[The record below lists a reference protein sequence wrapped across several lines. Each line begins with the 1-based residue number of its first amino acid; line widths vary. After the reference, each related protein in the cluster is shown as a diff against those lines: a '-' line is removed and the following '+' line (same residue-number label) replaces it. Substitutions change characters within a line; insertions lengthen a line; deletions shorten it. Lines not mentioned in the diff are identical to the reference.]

1 MTGARRPAPSTT
13 AQDAL
18 QYDAV
23 VVPRYSGRFA
33 QLIVDEIQPG
43 TRATVLDVGCGSGT
57 PAFDVLRRLSDGGRV
72 IAVDPDPALVDLAR
86 RRASVGEDGRRIFFK
101 CESADE
107 LHFGDEVFDIV
118 VGNLV
123 LGSLDAHA
131 ALSEMRRV
139 LVPSGR
145 LLLTQAM
152 SGSFEEAFDVLR
164 EIAAKNDNAQ
174 IAERIETAASRY
186 PTRSELARLAESTGF
201 QDVRLRQESFRL
213 SFRSPRELFVDPL
226 MRLIGIPEWRWIA
239 GFEPGGEKI
248 LDQMER
254 TCETYFGGG
263 PLSLTVNAGLIAAR
277 RAL

>member
-1 MTGARRPAPSTT
+1 MAAGA
-13 AQDAL
+13 L
-18 QYDAV
+18 
-23 VVPRYSGRFA
+23 G
-33 QLIVDEIQPG
+33 
-43 TRATVLDVGCGSGT
+43 
-57 PAFDVLRRLSDGGRV
+57 
-72 IAVDPDPALVDLAR
+72 
-86 RRASVGEDGRRIFFK
+86 
-101 CESADE
+101 
-107 LHFGDEVFDIV
+107 DIV
-118 VGNLV
+118 
-123 LGSLDAHA
+123 GSLDAHA

-254 TCETYFGGG
+254 TFETYFGGG